1 MVPVALIGTREVL
14 PMHSLTFHRGPV
26 KLRIGEPIATEGMTT
41 RQRVELTATLR
52 QKIVE
57 MLG

>member
-1 MVPVALIGTREVL
+1 
-14 PMHSLTFHRGPV
+14 V
-26 KLRIGEPIATEGMTT
+26 KLRIGEPIPTEGLTT
-41 RQRVELTATLR
+41 RERGELTATLR